1 MPIREAWI
9 MHLKPGAEAEYRRRH
24 DELWPELRALM
35 RRDGIRN
42 YSIFLRE
49 GTLFAYLERDEPAP
63 EGAPVDEIVWRWW
76 RSMAPLMATN
86 PDSSPIR
93 EPLVEVFH
101 VD

>member
-1 MPIREAWI
+1 MPLRDAWI

-24 DELWPELRALM
+24 DALWPELRDLM

-42 YSIFLRE
+42 YSIFLH
-49 GTLFAYLERDEPAP
+49 GTTLFAYLEREAPAP
-63 EGAPVDEIVWRWW
+63 PDAPVDEIVWRWW
-76 RSMAPLMATN
+76 RSMAPLMETN
-86 PDSSPIR
+86 PDSSPVR